1 MNDKCV
7 TYNYLIMKKRIV
19 LLVFVLS
26 SMIVFSCQ
34 NNSTANR
41 QEVANED
48 LEILNKAD
56 SSILSTMDVEG
67 KIRTIQAYK
76 IAEYIDLNL
85 TDSVYTL
92 SISKED
98 AKKIGVSEKIYDEV
112 VENINQINEAI
123 AAFNHSHSPNDTFE
137 LTDFKKLIKK

>member
-1 MNDKCV
+1 M
-7 TYNYLIMKKRIV
+7 
-19 LLVFVLS
+19 
-26 SMIVFSCQ
+26 FSCQ
-34 NNSTANR
+34 NSSNADR
-41 QEVANED
+41 QEFSNED

-76 IAEYIDLNL
+76 IAEYIDL

-98 AKKIGVSEKIYDEV
+98 AKNIGVSEKIYDEV

-123 AAFNHSHSPNDTFE
+123 AAFNQNHSPNDTIE

>member
-1 MNDKCV
+1 MM
-7 TYNYLIMKKRIV
+7 MKKHV
-19 LLVFVLS
+19 LIVFVLS
-26 SMIVFSCQ
+26 SLTMFSCQ
-34 NNSTANR
+34 NSSNANR
-41 QEVANED
+41 QEFSNED

-123 AAFNHSHSPNDTFE
+123 AAFNQNHSPNHTFE

>member
-56 SSILSTMDVEG
+56 SSILSKMDIEE
-67 KIRTIQAYK
+67 KLRLIQAYK
-76 IAEYIDLNL
+76 IAEYIELNL
-85 TDSVYTL
+85 TDSIYTL
-92 SISKED
+92 SISEED

-123 AAFNHSHSPNDTFE
+123 AAFNQNHSPNHTFE

>member
-56 SSILSTMDVEG
+56 SSILSKMDIEE
-67 KIRTIQAYK
+67 KLRLIQAYK

-85 TDSVYTL
+85 TDSIYTL
-92 SISKED
+92 SISEED
-98 AKKIGVSEKIYDEV
+98 AKKIGVSEDIYHEV
-112 VENINQINEAI
+112 VLNINQLNEAI
-123 AAFNHSHSPNDTFE
+123 AAFNHSHSPNDTIE